1 MKFLVFF
8 ISNTVKATITAA
20 VGELF
25 FYNTPMISARFHACE
40 AGLQLRFSKGVST
53 N

>member
-1 MKFLVFF
+1 MYSSFIKLLVFF

-25 FYNTPMISARFHACE
+25 FFE
-40 AGLQLRFSKGVST
+40 DAGDGG
-53 N
+53 